1 MRTGR
6 LLFSA
11 VQFLIIAALF
21 GTGGVLLGL
30 HYTPH
35 VRQDVADWILEPNM
49 SLFLLGCLTLGIALL
64 LTICFWMMQKTQYL
78 RLEMRGKEFFI
89 DETLIKQ
96 AIGQFWSQE
105 FPSMTPPEEVY
116 FARQKIEVITEA
128 ADCDLEEI
136 ELRLGSFLSKQLGY
150 EKEFFVT
157 LTSK

>member
-11 VQFLIIAALF
+11 VQFLIIAVLF
-21 GTGGVLLGL
+21 GSGGVLLGL

-35 VRQDVADWILEPNM
+35 VRQDIADWILEPSG
-49 SLFLLGCLTLGIALL
+49 SLLFLGCLTLGTALL
-64 LTICFWMMQKTQYL
+64 LTICFWVMQRTQYL
-78 RLEMRGKEFFI
+78 RLEMRGKEFFV

-128 ADCDLEEI
+128 ADCDLEQI

-157 LTSK
+157 LTAK